1 MRENITNSPKVLVV
15 ENDLAYQKLLE
26 KNIKRAGGKCECLFD
41 GESALE
47 KVAHNHYDLLL
58 IDLRI
63 PKLDGIMLVKLLRER
78 RYDTPLIAITA
89 LKLESL
95 ERNALAV
102 GFNDF
107 LEKPITEVEISSLFE
122 KYCHHKT
129 AQHAS

>member
-1 MRENITNSPKVLVV
+1 MGENVTNNPKVLVV

-26 KNIKRAGGKCECLFD
+26 KAIQRAGGKCECLFD

-47 KVAHNHYDLLL
+47 KVYHEHFDLLL
-58 IDLRI
+58 VDLHL
-63 PKLDGIMLVKLLRER
+63 PKLDGIMLGKLLRER
-78 RYDTPLIAITA
+78 RCDTPLIAITA

-95 ERNALAV
+95 ERNTLAV

-107 LEKPITEVEISSLFE
+107 LEKPITEVELSSLFE
-122 KYCHHKT
+122 KYCHHKA